1 MPSINYNTRDFN
13 SVRTELI
20 NYVKQYYPDTL
31 SSFNDAGVGSM
42 LIDLNAAVADMLS
55 YHTDKAFNETKLT
68 SAQERSSLMDI
79 ARTYGLKVPFYR
91 PSVTLLNITITLP
104 PNGDRP
110 DYSYAPIILAG
121 AKFNG
126 AGQTFELKDDCDFS
140 SPFNVNGIPNVIIER
155 VSDSDGTTISYN
167 IIKQEMVV
175 NGSSSYFKRI
185 ITANDIKPFF
195 EVILPDA
202 NVLSIDS
209 VILLDGTNI
218 NEIPSYDKFYDKNL
232 LWYEVDSLIDDTIF
246 VPDNNVITTDSTIKR
261 GKYVKTNNRF
271 ITEYTD
277 NGFLKLIFGA
287 GTQDITSMGDFN
299 INSSLIE
306 MVGNVINNSSFGVI
320 PKANTTMFV
329 KYRTG
334 GGANTNVGVNVINGI
349 GNMNIFINGSNNAIN
364 LAVKQSMRVNNTIPA
379 MGGKDPMTVEEIRNL
394 IRYNFGSQNRAVTL
408 NDYRAII
415 SKMPGIYGMPFR
427 YNVLEEQNKIKIY
440 TLSLNSDGSVSNLS
454 NQTMMENLATFL
466 SDYRMIND
474 YVEVGV
480 GQLYNLGFEVDLFID
495 KKMPQNQVMAEVIKI
510 IRDYM
515 DISKWQMG
523 DNIYLSQ
530 MIEKIS
536 AVSGVLNIIDLR
548 VYNKVGEGI
557 YSDKQIKQNLIST
570 TTGEIDLLGE
580 NVIYGN
586 PIGFFEIKFPEKDIK
601 VRIKS

>member
-1 MPSINYNTRDFN
+1 
-13 SVRTELI
+13 
-20 NYVKQYYPDTL
+20 
-31 SSFNDAGVGSM
+31 
-42 LIDLNAAVADMLS
+42 
-55 YHTDKAFNETKLT
+55 
-68 SAQERSSLMDI
+68 
-79 ARTYGLKVPFYR
+79 
-91 PSVTLLNITITLP
+91 
-104 PNGDRP
+104 
-110 DYSYAPIILAG
+110 
-121 AKFNG
+121 
-126 AGQTFELKDDCDFS
+126 
-140 SPFNVNGIPNVIIER
+140 
-155 VSDSDGTTISYN
+155 
-167 IIKQEMVV
+167 
-175 NGSSSYFKRI
+175 
-185 ITANDIKPFF
+185 
-195 EVILPDA
+195 
-202 NVLSIDS
+202 
-209 VILLDGTNI
+209 
-218 NEIPSYDKFYDKNL
+218 
-232 LWYEVDSLIDDTIF
+232 
-246 VPDNNVITTDSTIKR
+246 
-261 GKYVKTNNRF
+261 
-271 ITEYTD
+271 
-277 NGFLKLIFGA
+277 
-287 GTQDITSMGDFN
+287 MGDFN
-299 INSSLIE
+299 VNSSLID

-349 GNMNIFINGSNNAIN
+349 GDMNIFINGSNNAIN
-364 LAVKQSMRVNNTIPA
+364 LAVRQSMRVNNPIPA
-379 MGGKDPMTVEEIRNL
+379 MGGKDPMSVEEIRNL

-440 TLSLNSDGSVSNLS
+440 TLSLNSDGSVSQLA

-480 GQLYNLGFEVDLFID
+480 GQVYNLGFEVDLFID

-515 DISKWQMG
+515 NISKWQMG

-557 YSDKQIKQNLIST
+557 YSDKQIKQNLIDST
-570 TTGEIDLLGE
+570 TGQIDLLGE

>member
-91 PSVTLLNITITLP
+91 PSVTLLNITVTLP
-104 PNGDRP
+104 PNGDSP

-121 AKFNG
+121 ANFNG

-140 SPFNVNGIPNVIIER
+140 NPFNVNGIPNVIIQPIT
-155 VSDSDGTTISYN
+155 DSDGTIISYN
-167 IIKQEMVV
+167 ITKQEMVV

-195 EVILPDA
+195 EVILPDT

-218 NEIPSYDKFYDKNL
+218 SEIPSYDKFYDKNL

-261 GKYVKTNNRF
+261 GKYIKTNNRF

-287 GTQDITSMGDFN
+287 GTQDITSMSDFN
-299 INSSLIE
+299 VNSSLIN

-364 LAVKQSMRVNNTIPA
+364 SAVKQSMRVNNSIPA
-379 MGGKDPMTVEEIRNL
+379 MGGKDPMSIEEIRNL

-415 SKMPGIYGMPFR
+415 SKMPGIYGIPFR
-427 YNVLEEQNKIKIY
+427 YNVIEEQNKIKIY
-440 TLSLNSDGSVSNLS
+440 TLSLNSDGSVSHLS

-474 YVEVGV
+474 YVEVSV
-480 GQLYNLGFEVDLFID
+480 GQVYNIGFEVDLFID

-530 MIEKIS
+530 LIEKIS
-536 AVSGVLNIIDLR
+536 SVSGVLNIIDLR
-548 VYNKVGEGI
+548 AYNKVGGGI
-557 YSDKQIKQNLIST
+557 YSDIQIKQNLINT
-570 TTGEIDLLGE
+570 TTGQIDLLGE

>member
-31 SSFNDAGVGSM
+31 SAFNDAGVGSM

-104 PNGDRP
+104 PNGDGP
-110 DYSYAPIILAG
+110 DYTYAPIILAG

-140 SPFNVNGIPNVIIER
+140 SPFNVSGIPNVIIEP
-155 VSDSDGTTISYN
+155 VTDSDGTIISYN
-167 IIKQEMVV
+167 IVKQEMVV
-175 NGSSSYFKRI
+175 NGSTGYYKRI
-185 ITANDIKPFF
+185 ITAGDVKPFF

-232 LWYEVDSLIDDTIF
+232 LWYEVDTLIDDTIF
-246 VPDNNVITTDSTIKR
+246 VPDNTVISTDSTIKR
-261 GKYVKTNNRF
+261 GKYIKTNNRF

-287 GTQDITSMGDFN
+287 GTQDITSMSDFN
-299 INSSLIE
+299 INSSLIN

-320 PKANTTMFV
+320 PKANTTLFV
-329 KYRTG
+329 KYRVG
-334 GGANTNVGVNVINGI
+334 GGANTNIGVNAINGI
-349 GNMNIFINGSNNAIN
+349 GDMNIFINGSNASIN
-364 LAVKQSMRVNNTIPA
+364 LAVKQSMRVNNPIPA

-415 SKMPGIYGMPFR
+415 SKMPGMYGVPFR

-440 TLSLNSDGSVSNLS
+440 TISLNPDGSVSDLA
-454 NQTMMENLATFL
+454 NQTMMENLSTFL

-474 YVEVGV
+474 YVEVSV
-480 GQLYNLGFEVDLFID
+480 GQVYNLGFEVDLFID

-515 DISKWQMG
+515 DISKWHMG

-530 MIEKIS
+530 IIEKIS
-536 AVSGVLNIIDLR
+536 AISGVLNIIDLR
-548 VYNKVGEGI
+548 VYNKIGQGI
-557 YSDKQIKQNLIST
+557 YSDKQISQNLIDDV
-570 TTGEIDLLGE
+570 TGEIDLLGE

-586 PIGFFEIKFPEKDIK
+586 PIGFFEVKYPEKDIK

>member
-1 MPSINYNTRDFN
+1 
-13 SVRTELI
+13 
-20 NYVKQYYPDTL
+20 
-31 SSFNDAGVGSM
+31 
-42 LIDLNAAVADMLS
+42 
-55 YHTDKAFNETKLT
+55 
-68 SAQERSSLMDI
+68 
-79 ARTYGLKVPFYR
+79 
-91 PSVTLLNITITLP
+91 
-104 PNGDRP
+104 
-110 DYSYAPIILAG
+110 
-121 AKFNG
+121 
-126 AGQTFELKDDCDFS
+126 
-140 SPFNVNGIPNVIIER
+140 
-155 VSDSDGTTISYN
+155 
-167 IIKQEMVV
+167 MVV
-175 NGSSSYFKRI
+175 NGSTSYFKRI

-218 NEIPSYDKFYDKNL
+218 NEIPSYDKFYDKTL
-232 LWYEVDSLIDDTIF
+232 LWYEVESLIDDTIF
-246 VPDNNVITTDSTIKR
+246 VPDNTVITTDSTIKR
-261 GKYVKTNNRF
+261 GKYIKTNNRF

-299 INSSLIE
+299 VNSSLID

-349 GNMNIFINGSNNAIN
+349 GDMNIFINGSNNAIN
-364 LAVKQSMRVNNTIPA
+364 LAVRQSMRVNNPIPA
-379 MGGKDPMTVEEIRNL
+379 MGGKDPMSVEEIRNL

-440 TLSLNSDGSVSNLS
+440 TLSLNSDGSVSQLA

-480 GQLYNLGFEVDLFID
+480 GQVYNLGFEVDLFID

-515 DISKWQMG
+515 NISKWQMG

-557 YSDKQIKQNLIST
+557 YSDKQIKQNLIDST
-570 TTGEIDLLGE
+570 TGQIDLLGE